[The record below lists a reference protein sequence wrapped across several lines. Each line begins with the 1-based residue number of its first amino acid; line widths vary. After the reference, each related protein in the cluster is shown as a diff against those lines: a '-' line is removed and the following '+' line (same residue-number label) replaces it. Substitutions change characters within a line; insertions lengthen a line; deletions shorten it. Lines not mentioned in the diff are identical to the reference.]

1 MRLPLSP
8 HPALLSAIVLAGA
21 PVAAA
26 ELALEP
32 CQLPGVAVPAR
43 CGTYE
48 VFEDREGRT
57 GRTIPLRIAVLSTA
71 RESRRASAIVPFAGG
86 PGESTVSW
94 AAGVAGA
101 WARLLEE
108 RDILLVDYRGTGSSN
123 PLFCPYQEE
132 GRGVDEALASFLPI
146 ELVDDCRE
154 ALTGRAD
161 LTQYTTPNIV
171 DDVDEVRRV
180 LGYETVDLFGASYGT
195 RAVLVY
201 LRRHPEAVR
210 TAAIEGVVPTDARMP
225 VSLAGDSQA
234 ALDGWLRECAEDAGC
249 AAAFPDPAGDLARAL
264 ARLEPEAP
272 TLEVVDP
279 RSGETVP
286 LHLTRNA
293 FVQALRYMLYTPL
306 NALKIPAYLHAAAEG
321 DWAPMAQ
328 TAYTVGG
335 LLMASVPDGL
345 YLSVTCTEDVAAI
358 GPNAAALQAGTFL
371 GDFRL
376 RQQQAACAEWPV
388 GDLPEGFYEPILSD
402 VPVLIVSG
410 ERDPATPVRWA
421 RQVQEFLPA
430 SAHVVVP
437 DGAHAWFGLDGAQCL
452 EELHLRLVETG
463 GTAGLDVEACRS
475 SIARPPFLLA
485 IPRDAEVAMTP
496 AELERYAGS
505 YTLEGG
511 GFRVLV
517 ELTGDGLVAA
527 FGESTRRLIPLGS
540 GRFTAAG
547 EAPGRYYDF
556 VEEEGRIIRLEVV
569 EGGTTRAALLRDDG

>member
-1 MRLPLSP
+1 MRSPLPSR
-8 HPALLSAIVLAGA
+8 PALLSAAVLAA
-21 PVAAA
+21 SPVAAA
-26 ELALEP
+26 RIHLEP
-32 CQLPGVAVPAR
+32 CELPGVAVPAR

-48 VFEDREGRT
+48 VYEDREARA
-57 GRTIPLRIAVLSTA
+57 GRTIPLRVVVLSTA
-71 RESRRASAIVPFAGG
+71 DEGLRRQAIVPFAGG

-94 AAGVAGA
+94 AAGMAGA
-101 WARLLEE
+101 YAGLLDE
-108 RDILLVDYRGTGSSN
+108 RDILLVDYRGTGESN

-146 ELVDDCRE
+146 DLVDDCRQ
-154 ALTGRAD
+154 ALAARAD

-171 DDVDEVRRV
+171 DDVDEVRRA

-210 TAAIEGVVPTDARMP
+210 TAVIEGVVPTDARMP
-225 VSLAGDSQA
+225 VSLARDAQE
-234 ALDGWLRECAEDAGC
+234 ALEGWLRECAEDAGC

-264 ARLEPEAP
+264 ARLEAEAP

-279 RSGETVP
+279 RSGGTVP
-286 LHLTRNA
+286 LHLTLNA
-293 FVQALRYMLYTPL
+293 FVQGLRYMLYTPL

-328 TAYTVGG
+328 SAYTVGG

-345 YLSVTCTEDVAAI
+345 YLSVTCAEDVAAI
-358 GPNAAALQAGTFL
+358 GPNAVALQTGTFL

-376 RQQQAACAEWPV
+376 RQQLAACAEWPT
-388 GDLPEGFYEPILSD
+388 GELPEGFDEPVVSD
-402 VPVLIVSG
+402 APVLIVSG
-410 ERDPATPVRWA
+410 ERDPATPLRWA
-421 RQVQEFLPA
+421 HQVQEFLPA
-430 SAHVVVP
+430 SAHVVVS
-437 DGAHAWFGLDGAQCL
+437 DAAHTWFGLEGTECL
-452 EELHLRLVETG
+452 DALHLRLIETG
-463 GTAGLDVEACRS
+463 STAGLDVEACRS

-485 IPRDAEVAMTP
+485 IPRDEVVAMTP

-505 YTLEGG
+505 YTLEDG

-517 ELTGDGLVAA
+517 ELTADGLVAT
-527 FGESTRRLIPLGS
+527 FGEHARRLLPLGS
-540 GRFTAAG
+540 GRFKAAG

-556 VEEEGRIIRLEVV
+556 VEEDGRVVRFEVV
-569 EGGTTRAALLRDDG
+569 DAGTTRIALPRDDG